1 MMNYYRKLL
10 FLFGVLSTFLC
21 GKLFSQTK
29 NVGIGTSNPD
39 PSAILHLDP
48 SGKDKGILVPRLTSA
63 QRMAISNPADGLL
76 VYDITVGCFY
86 YYQQS
91 SSSWLSLCQISGP
104 QGPTGPQ
111 GLQGPTGP
119 TGATGITGPTGP
131 TGAQGPTGVTGPT
144 GITGPT
150 GPGGYCANAQPGY
163 ITMFTTPDTVCNSV
177 IYQSGTNIGINT
189 TNPQQSLDVNGNVQF
204 SGALMPAGNPGINGQ
219 YLMSQGA
226 GNNPVWNNPLPQG
239 AIIMYSGPWNFD
251 ATGLGI
257 GNLTGWALCN
267 GNNGTPDLSD
277 RFVMGTTL
285 SGNLL
290 NTGGNNFLNLS
301 IANLPSHNHSISNDG
316 NHNHTVS
323 ARFHGQ
329 DNEGGDNC
337 SSNLFYG
344 DDNAWPSCINPATAT
359 FNTSLSGMHNH
370 GGATGNTGGNVPF
383 DNRPAYIQLAFI
395 MKL

>member
-1 MMNYYRKLL
+1 MKKIKGFNEKIL
-10 FLFGVLSTFLC
+10 FLSFFTCSINFV
-21 GKLFSQTK
+21 FSQTN

-63 QRMAISNPADGLL
+63 QRMAIANPADGLL

-189 TNPQQSLDVNGNVQF
+189 TNPVVALQINSTSGLALPSGTTAQQ
-204 SGALMPAGNPGINGQ
+204 PAGAPAGTIRYNTTTGTVEFFNGTCWMNINTPPIGSTYIQWYNAADPNTLYPCTQWIATDIANGEFIRARGGLSNVASNAPLTGIVQNFATETHQ
-219 YLMSQGA
+219 HSATLTI
-226 GNNPVWNNPLPQG
+226 NN
-239 AIIMYSGPWNFD
+239 
-251 ATGLGI
+251 ATGLV
-257 GNLTGWALCN
+257 TGVA
-267 GNNGTPDLSD
+267 G
-277 RFVMGTTL
+277 
-285 SGNLL
+285 
-290 NTGGNNFLNLS
+290 
-301 IANLPSHNHSISNDG
+301 A
-316 NHNHTVS
+316 
-323 ARFHGQ
+323 
-329 DNEGGDNC
+329 
-337 SSNLFYG
+337 
-344 DDNAWPSCINPATAT
+344 
-359 FNTSLSGMHNH
+359 HNH
-370 GGATGNTGGNVPF
+370 GGFTGGYNDIGSGCGNPKWVPYD
-383 DNRPAYIQLAFI
+383 DNNASDAISVGSYVTASTSCPWNR
-395 MKL
+395 